1 MRNSDVCEFGDK
13 GQQPGVA
20 TLLIYL
26 SPLHKTRDTT
36 NRVNREV
43 PKILRHE

>member
-13 GQQPGVA
+13 GQQNGVA
-20 TLLIYL
+20 MLVICLSLLL
-26 SPLHKTRDTT
+26 KTRDTP
-36 NRVNREV
+36 NRVDREV